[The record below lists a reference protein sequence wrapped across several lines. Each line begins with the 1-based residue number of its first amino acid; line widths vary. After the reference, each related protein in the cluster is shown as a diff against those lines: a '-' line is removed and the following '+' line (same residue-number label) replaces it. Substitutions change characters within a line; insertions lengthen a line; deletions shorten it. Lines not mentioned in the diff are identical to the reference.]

1 VKSKDEALDAVSHQ
15 GESDTAPRPDVLLVD
30 WSLSHETSEEVVDA
44 AKSGEAP
51 PLVVV
56 MTGSNP
62 ERRDLKS
69 TMSQADRFLEKPTDP
84 EGYVELLR
92 SLLSSQ

>member
-1 VKSKDEALDAVSHQ
+1 
-15 GESDTAPRPDVLLVD
+15 
-30 WSLSHETSEEVVDA
+30 
-44 AKSGEAP
+44 
-51 PLVVV
+51 